1 MIPDDAGGPKSHHKG
16 PYKRR
21 LRGVKRGGNRTTE
34 ALGGGIWSQKP
45 RTVGGVCKL
54 QMKKI
59 ASPPSLWRECGH
71 GLKRPATHPVW
82 RAPTEIKN
90 SLISVA
96 QRCLKICFCTLTVI

>member
-45 RTVGGVCKL
+45 RTVGGVCRL
-54 QMKKI
+54 QMKKT
-59 ASPPSLWRECGH
+59 ASAPSLWRECG
-71 GLKRPATHPVW
+71 PANPW
-82 RAPTEIKN
+82 
-90 SLISVA
+90 ISTSDPELDSDP
-96 QRCLKICFCTLTVI
+96 QNGKIARLGCFKPPGM